1 MNKPAS
7 VFLLIA
13 IIICVAIR
21 TGHSGWGLVGHVA
34 DVNGSVRYG
43 ITANPSDSLTYSS
56 WAQQSRMGAWT
67 FSDLYTTTQH
77 ASAYFNPFFLVIG
90 WLSRVFS
97 VPPEL
102 ILNLSVFLSL
112 SIFVYSLNAAC
123 RQLGFGGLATLC
135 VLCLCFGGGGV
146 TWFRRVVELL
156 GLHDTFRS
164 VGPADSPWGY
174 PDWFYAEL
182 FPVVSFNVSP
192 FHSMSLAL
200 MSLVVMLLIRYD
212 DPARRF
218 SWWDGA
224 LLIGVSTF
232 LVGIRPYEPVVL
244 LAAYAAYLGYSFL
257 SGPGPGGIRRRA
269 VLFACLCVGIVPF
282 LTYDFWLTRQPVWS
296 EFSQKGL
303 DLFGGADWAGA
314 FLVLWV
320 LAIASVAMLGARAL
334 RPPYA
339 LLVIWSSI
347 FAAILIVLH
356 SGLTKLCGGCTIPLS
371 LLAGAALER
380 YGQGLRS
387 WRQRLIVA
395 AVVACLAFGSATV
408 LLIRI
413 AKSPPPRV
421 PAEVLVA
428 IDAIRRDSDVPVPA
442 VLTDAATAMYLPGLG
457 GFRVYCGN
465 WGLTDDYDAKVAAL
479 AAIGLRVAAPANRPM
494 APSSTGES
502 DESKL
507 VKEAVAQ
514 LREQIKRNV
523 FSYILIDRRYAVPEL
538 QKLDDTVNRDLPK
551 CIIYKGKTF
560 CVIKIGPQTIDKI
573 PAQTGPTSAGGNPIE
588 MRPKVGRQPPSHR
601 SVCRHERR
609 ASISALSDQS
619 AQMRSAV
626 QSQ

>member
-1 MNKPAS
+1 MKKPAS
-7 VFLLIA
+7 VFLLITIA
-13 IIICVAIR
+13 VCIAIR
-21 TGHSGWGLVGHVA
+21 TAHSGWGLLRPVA
-34 DVNGSVRYG
+34 DPDRSVPFG
-43 ITANPSDSLTYSS
+43 IAANPSDYLSYSS

-67 FSDLYTTTQH
+67 FSDLYTTTAH
-77 ASAYFNPFFLVIG
+77 VPAYFNPFYLVVG
-90 WLSRVFS
+90 WLSRAFS

-102 ILNLSVFLSL
+102 ILNLSIFLSL
-112 SIFVYSLNAAC
+112 SIFVYSLTSVC
-123 RQLGFGGLATLC
+123 GRLGFRSWTTLC
-135 VLCLCFGGGGV
+135 VLCLCFGGGGI
-146 TWFRRVVELL
+146 TWLRRVVELV
-156 GLHDTFRS
+156 GLHGMLRS
-164 VGPADSPWGY
+164 VGPADTIFGY

-182 FPVVSFNVSP
+182 FPAVAFNVSP
-192 FHSMSLAL
+192 FHSISLAL
-200 MSLVVMLLIRYD
+200 MSLVVALLIRYD
-212 DPARRF
+212 DPGCRF
-218 SWWDGA
+218 SWYGGA
-224 LLIGVSTF
+224 SLVGISAF

-244 LAAYAAYLGYSFL
+244 LAAYAGYLAFSL
-257 SGPGPGGIRRRA
+257 VSWPPPGGIKRRVA
-269 VLFACLCVGIVPF
+269 LFICLFVGIVPF
-282 LTYDFWLTRQPVWS
+282 LAYDFWLTRQPVWH
-296 EFSQKGL
+296 EFSLKGL

-320 LAIASVAMLGARAL
+320 LAIAGVAMLGARAL

-371 LLAGAALER
+371 LLAGAAIES

-395 AVVACLAFGSATV
+395 AVVACLALGSATV

-413 AKSPPPRV
+413 TKSPPPRV

-442 VLTDAATAMYLPGLG
+442 VLTDPATAMYLPGLG

-479 AAIGLRVAAPANRPM
+479 TAIGLRIAVPANRPV

-507 VKEAVAQ
+507 VNAAVAQ

-523 FSYILIDRRYAVPEL
+523 FSYILIDRRYAAPEL
-538 QKLDDTVNRDLPK
+538 QKLVDTVNRELPK
-551 CIIYKGKTF
+551 CIVYKGKTF

-573 PAQTGPTSAGGNPIE
+573 PTQTGTTSAGGNPIE
-588 MRPKVGRQPPSHR
+588 MRPRK
-601 SVCRHERR
+601 SVDNRPAIAAFSDSNGLRLV
-609 ASISALSDQS
+609 LS
-619 AQMRSAV
+619 
-626 QSQ
+626 